1 MDSFSRGQA
10 SSDRM
15 QQQAYTS
22 IPVTGFTRGTRS
34 ILLSVCLAGVAEKEE
49 MWIRFGQ
56 ARQL

>member
-1 MDSFSRGQA
+1 
-10 SSDRM
+10 M